1 MVSKQST
8 TSIAATGS
16 RSGYGQRWWILFV
29 GFRITGDVDV
39 ETIGSQVFV
48 TKAVHCHRCM
58 ARIFGTGQQFSL
70 GTDTYALECEFES
83 KLARMVELGMA
94 R

>member
-1 MVSKQST
+1 M
-8 TSIAATGS
+8 
-16 RSGYGQRWWILFV
+16 
-29 GFRITGDVDV
+29 

-48 TKAVHCHRCM
+48 TTAVHCHRCM

-70 GTDTYALECEFES
+70 GTDTYALECKFES
-83 KLARMVELGMA
+83 RLARMVELGMA

>member
-1 MVSKQST
+1 M
-8 TSIAATGS
+8 
-16 RSGYGQRWWILFV
+16 
-29 GFRITGDVDV
+29 
-39 ETIGSQVFV
+39 ETISSQVFV
-48 TKAVHCHRCM
+48 TKTVHCDRCV
-58 ARIFGTGQQFSL
+58 ARIFETGQQFSL

>member
-1 MVSKQST
+1 M
-8 TSIAATGS
+8 
-16 RSGYGQRWWILFV
+16 
-29 GFRITGDVDV
+29 

-94 R
+94 RRRHETTTFPSQTWSYTLPERQGQEGQKGS